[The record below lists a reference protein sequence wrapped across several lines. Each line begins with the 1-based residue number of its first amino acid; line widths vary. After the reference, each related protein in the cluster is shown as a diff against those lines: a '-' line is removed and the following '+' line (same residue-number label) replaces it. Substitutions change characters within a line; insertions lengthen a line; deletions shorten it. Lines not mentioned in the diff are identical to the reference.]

1 MTFIKKYIINSINL
15 KWGRFFMARKSKKTK
30 KTKKIE
36 EEDEV
41 LVEETEVTVDE
52 QEVTEEKEEDT
63 KEKEVVKLNCVESL
77 AYEGMKSIFVG
88 AFMIGDLL
96 GFYDKKDCD
105 D

>member
-1 MTFIKKYIINSINL
+1 MTFIKKYIIDSINL
-15 KWGRFFMARKSKKTK
+15 KWGRFSMARKSKKTK

-52 QEVTEEKEEDT
+52 QEDTE
-63 KEKEVVKLNCVESL
+63 EKEVVKLNCVESL

-96 GFYDKKDCD
+96 GFYDKKDRD